1 MNVLPELFA
10 TFVLLITSI
19 SISYE
24 KNIASHAVGSAVS
37 QCAEPA
43 TSFRFG

>member
-10 TFVLLITSI
+10 TFVPLITSI

-24 KNIASHAVGSAVS
+24 ENIASHAVDSADR
-37 QCAEPA
+37 QCTEPA